1 MMAILG
7 FVFSSQC
14 AYSQRYKEVLY
25 DKIDTLSDIPYHRST
40 GLSGE
45 MENHL
50 LDLYLPPQQDTF
62 LKRPVMVFIHGGGF
76 RNNTKVGSFN
86 GLICTGL
93 AQRGYVSAS
102 IDYRL
107 GIDSSNSDIAYFEA
121 FIRAVQ
127 DAKAAIIYLK
137 KNAVAFRIDTSQ
149 ILLWAVQ
156 LGQ

>member
-1 MMAILG
+1 
-7 FVFSSQC
+7 
-14 AYSQRYKEVLY
+14 
-25 DKIDTLSDIPYHRST
+25 
-40 GLSGE
+40 
-45 MENHL
+45 
-50 LDLYLPPQQDTF
+50 
-62 LKRPVMVFIHGGGF
+62 
-76 RNNTKVGSFN
+76 VGSFN

-127 DAKAAIIYLK
+127 DAKAAVIYLK

-149 ILLWAVQ
+149 IFIMGSSAGAMTA
-156 LGQ
+156 LGVGFLDQYDVPAAITAKWGTLDFVNSDVSSNVHGVVNCWGALTDLSIIKKGDIPVFFNPWGNG